1 MTAEFI
7 EIEKKKLRKWDK
19 NVSNYL
25 GIIQPKSKEEFLDFM
40 GFKGLVISFVYFF
53 MILLFIC

>member
-1 MTAEFI
+1 MAEFI

-25 GIIQPKSKEEFLDFM
+25 GIIQPKSKWN
-40 GFKGLVISFVYFF
+40 SS
-53 MILLFIC
+53 ILWVLKDL